1 MDQVQCVLAGDVTYN
16 IILIIMAQHIA
27 AKLLAPSYCNSVSFA
42 VSGPNHLMR
51 HLPQYSLLTCFFTS
65 CKIFFSFTL
74 RNYFLQV
81 GGFSALVTSAP
92 FAPLRIDPPY

>member
-27 AKLLAPSYCNSVSFA
+27 PKLLAPPYCSSMFPLRSLDLTTGCVICLSI
-42 VSGPNHLMR
+42 V
-51 HLPQYSLLTCFFTS
+51 YSHVFFTS
-65 CKIFFSFTL
+65 ARFFSFTL
-74 RNYFLQV
+74 RKIFLQV

-92 FAPLRIDPPY
+92 FAPLRMDPPY